1 MKRVHKRVFG
11 FFGLVVV
18 AVVTCIAIMLPS
30 SGASATT
37 SSVTDIIT
45 VRVVGDKPN
54 VGIRGITNNAIYVNL
69 DRNFAVDYEDVWQVT
84 VSVEYT
90 SLDDTTTKTIEVFE
104 PDYNAGTNEY
114 PLLPDVVD
122 IDAPGHGYGKYVI
135 MADGLGFGDVP
146 DGDSIT
152 FYYLPLYASISEDA
166 DGETYHI
173 SLDYETGDD
182 IPESDG
188 KVAKIIMNV
197 YNENGELVEALSP
210 ITVDAPGK
218 SAEISM
224 EGKGLPSGRYTVKI
238 FSYNADG
245 EEIYKPYIL
254 YYDYEVIVVPDTGTL
269 FGKLNISR
277 ADYLITG
284 LLVFS
289 MTAILGIVVV
299 AKNKNSKSRLG
310 KKRR

>member
-1 MKRVHKRVFG
+1 MKRVHKRVLG

-18 AVVTCIAIMLPS
+18 AIVTCIAIVMPG

-45 VRVVGDKPN
+45 VRVVGNKPN

-69 DRNFAVDYEDVWQVT
+69 DRNFAIDYEDVWKVT
-84 VSVEYT
+84 VSAEYT
-90 SLDDTTTKTIEVFE
+90 GLDETNTKTIDIFE

-114 PLLPDVVD
+114 PLSPDVIAV
-122 IDAPGHGYGKYVI
+122 PGYGYGKYVI

-152 FYYLPLYASISEDA
+152 FYYLPLYASISEDE

-182 IPESDG
+182 IPEGDG
-188 KVAKIIMNV
+188 KVAKVVMNV
-197 YNENGELVEALSP
+197 YDEDGELIKELSP
-210 ITVDAPGK
+210 IVVNAPGK

-224 EGKGLPSGRYTVKI
+224 EGTGLPSGKYIVKV
-238 FSYNADG
+238 FAYNADG

-254 YYDYEVIVVPDTGTL
+254 EYNYEAIAVPDTGAL

-284 LLVFS
+284 LLIFS
-289 MTAILGIVVV
+289 ITAILGIGIV
-299 AKNKNSKSRLG
+299 AKNKHSRSRLG